1 MATILALKSIEW
13 TFATGPYH
21 MRSLKTVQGAPV
33 WEKESESEASSN
45 NNKTNMEDLFLWTV
59 MLFTSE
65 RGFRWSWGPEAKG
78 NTRSFSGALFE
89 LVWLHVLMVPCLG
102 FLLYSQD
109 WTDYN
114 FYPQRALLS
123 MGVPSFRGLGLLAGC
138 LHSVC
143 TLFAIRC
150 SFEIFHGTATL
161 MTYLLYPM
169 AKRIGLPSKLAEL
182 VNPASFPPYFGS
194 LFELSSLAHFWGK
207 FWHQKYRRAF
217 VFCGGKPAMWLAR
230 VLGGSSKVQKACG
243 VVGVFTISGF
253 LHEYPMYAFQQEPH
267 PYPRKLFKTLPA
279 SFLFFFVQS
288 FGVILEPLIIPYIP
302 KQIGGPKIWTVSNE
316 DEGNENAYQDEKGHR
331 RRREDKELFK
341 HLLHKEGIHHTNSH
355 PLGSLLDDVF
365 NYPLRTRHNPTQSDR
380 CLQNL
385 TVFIDP
391 SLPTI
396 LALQLTALLSH
407 NQAKITS
414 GSTPNLNQFLAS
426 VQVEPPTNPADQ
438 AGLSEHLIPN
448 LNPRLDLTETT
459 HIITNSLHLPEYNA
473 LGRWDDEAG
482 NILSF
487 SHEIKSSQNN
497 GNDEEDRISP
507 DPSKARVY
515 RCIHLVTPLW
525 VTQSYDLNK
534 LLPTGA
540 YSPDPYMFLSG
551 IVIALDSG
559 ANYPGLTLLQ
569 VPSLRI
575 LQANPARE
583 PFEFPCPAILTP
595 RSPSMSAD
603 CQHGFDGLPGTKLPP
618 IARKPIEDD
627 SELELRSHKRATEV
641 AFPAQKVSARP
652 VSQGLSDY
660 LEVTDPNSLED
671 NPSIEHPSKLP
682 QDTQA
687 YREFQDK
694 SVYLVSSLGLS
705 LTARRTLAR
714 RIEDL
719 GAKVFDSGDLKLANL
734 TRSARTQKTGWEF
747 WLAWDEGKKI
757 GTLHWILCILNS
769 IDSPICAIRPPTER
783 LLDFPC
789 PPGPIKGCDT
799 NSKPITV
806 TNYTGTVRAYLI
818 RLIENMHLTF
828 SGSLAHDTSMV
839 VAANK
844 AGHKVAFASKG
855 GIQIVNHHYIEDCYQ
870 NWQRLSIQAHHLT
883 FPDGVNISES
893 VGQTTRTTDGIFKWT
908 RSTEVKEQRKLDM
921 SVLPSKLT
929 KKPCKEMPSPI
940 TPEDENAQPSPLT
953 TVQENENRPKTSES
967 VEEGL
972 AVKRANRKPTLISDS
987 AELSSITSSEIV
999 KVLETPETSSSQ
1011 GTVTAMQVDDPDLA
1025 LATPQIR
1032 RELPN
1037 KRTSELTELDS
1048 NPSKKIKKGSTT
1060 DSQTADIDTNAPLV
1074 RATSLKRLES
1084 GDTRKSSTTSTPL
1097 QSKPNSSLSKQSS
1110 ISIKKRANSPKV
1122 PVSACR
1128 SSTRKAAQQAVKNVK
1143 SAAEDMNLHEKE
1155 KKRRKRNS
1163 SGGGNSLIGFEEDG
1177 GYFGEPPKKTN
1188 HHLAKNATLNRPLD
1202 DISELLIERGAD
1214 VSRNPKRGR
1223 GRRSNESV
1231 KVEGSEASGSDG
1243 GELPSSI
1250 GMNIGGSKKKKKAS
1264 GTINKKTKD
1273 KEEEKE
1279 EDQQSSDLESMTLTN
1294 IINKLDK
1301 KEGGKMKKVKD
1312 EDLERNPLPPKLK
1325 YKSTPISKSLSTLAG
1340 SSSSKK
1346 ICIAESGV
1354 RIDSKISNK
1363 LEKMGAKFVESTPSL
1378 NDGCTHLLTNKIA
1391 RTEKFLSCI
1400 VLGCFIVNHKWA
1412 QECAKRNEFVDE
1424 TEYELKDT
1432 EGEELHDFKLNRS
1445 LKIAKRTRKILTDF
1459 QIFLTPFVANQ
1470 NSKLLKKLILL
1481 AGGQVLT
1488 KIPALEDLQSTADEI
1503 NKHNKQGSPL
1513 TDDDDEDDSGR
1524 GGKKSLIISCKED
1537 FKYLKTHLIKKFPRK
1552 FLISVHDDDADHD
1565 DEHSSSLIKIFD
1577 PNLIL
1582 EGLLVQEI
1590 KFEKTFVLDCHELL

>member
-1 MATILALKSIEW
+1 M
-13 TFATGPYH
+13 
-21 MRSLKTVQGAPV
+21 M
-33 WEKESESEASSN
+33 SS
-45 NNKTNMEDLFLWTV
+45 TTL
-59 MLFTSE
+59 SE
-65 RGFRWSWGPEAKG
+65 RG
-78 NTRSFSGALFE
+78 
-89 LVWLHVLMVPCLG
+89 
-102 FLLYSQD
+102 
-109 WTDYN
+109 
-114 FYPQRALLS
+114 
-123 MGVPSFRGLGLLAGC
+123 
-138 LHSVC
+138 
-143 TLFAIRC
+143 
-150 SFEIFHGTATL
+150 
-161 MTYLLYPM
+161 
-169 AKRIGLPSKLAEL
+169 
-182 VNPASFPPYFGS
+182 
-194 LFELSSLAHFWGK
+194 
-207 FWHQKYRRAF
+207 
-217 VFCGGKPAMWLAR
+217 
-230 VLGGSSKVQKACG
+230 
-243 VVGVFTISGF
+243 
-253 LHEYPMYAFQQEPH
+253 
-267 PYPRKLFKTLPA
+267 
-279 SFLFFFVQS
+279 
-288 FGVILEPLIIPYIP
+288 IIPP
-302 KQIGGPKIWTVSNE
+302 SPT
-316 DEGNENAYQDEKGHR
+316 
-331 RRREDKELFK
+331 
-341 HLLHKEGIHHTNSH
+341 
-355 PLGSLLDDVF
+355 DVF
-365 NYPLRTRHNPTQSDR
+365 K
-380 CLQNL
+380 NL

-482 NILSF
+482 DILSF

-497 GNDEEDRISP
+497 ENDEEDRISP

-559 ANYPGLTLLQ
+559 AKLPRADVELIQACVQSWGGQFRRGLTKEVTHLICCDEHTKDYKIAHKLKAQ
-569 VPSLRI
+569 LGLKIVLPHWFHHCVFFRRI
-575 LQANPARE
+575 LSE
-583 PFEFPCPAILTP
+583 KPFEFPCPAILTP

-719 GAKVFDSGDLKLANL
+719 GAKVFDSGDLKLAQLDKKRPDAKVLKEATDAEQNL
-734 TRSARTQKTGWEF
+734 RNSDIVICDYRTGWEF

-1177 GYFGEPPKKTN
+1177 GYFGEPPKKTKSSSGKKRDSQPSTRRLMTN
-1188 HHLAKNATLNRPLD
+1188 DDSDHG

-1552 FLISVHDDDADHD
+1552 FLISVHDDDDDDDD
-1565 DEHSSSLIKIFD
+1565 DEHSPSLIKIFD